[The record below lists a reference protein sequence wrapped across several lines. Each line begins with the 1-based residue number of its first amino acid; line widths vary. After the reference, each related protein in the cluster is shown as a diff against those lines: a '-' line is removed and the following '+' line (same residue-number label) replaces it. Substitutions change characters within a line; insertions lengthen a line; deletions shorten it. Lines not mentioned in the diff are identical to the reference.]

1 MEITHQM
8 TKGTPGKLIIKFALP
23 LMAGNLCQQLYI
35 MVDTIIVGQVLGVL
49 AIGAVG
55 ATEWIVWMLQGL
67 VQGFAQ
73 GFSIK
78 MAQDFGAKNYSS
90 LRKVVYHATLLAVI
104 ITLILVVISFV
115 LANNLLN
122 LLNTPANVLD
132 NAVIYLKTMII
143 ALPVVMA
150 YNLLAAILRSF
161 GNSKTPLYAMLVASV
176 INIVLDIV
184 FVYYLN
190 MGVFGAAFATMI
202 AQVFS
207 ALFCLRKILQLSF
220 LKINKDE
227 REFSRSLSI
236 YLMKLGLP
244 MAFQNM
250 VISIGGMILQ
260 TVINGFGVVFLAGF
274 TATNKLYGLLEV
286 AATSYG
292 YAMVTYVGQ
301 NAGANQIERI
311 KQGYK
316 SALLIAIVTSIII
329 GVVMIVFGR
338 WILLMFINGEDQLVN
353 ATLDV
358 AYRYLFIMSLFLTVL
373 YYLHITRSS
382 IQGLGNTVL
391 PMCSG
396 IIEFVMRTA
405 TALLLPL
412 LMGSNGIFFAEI
424 AAWLGADIVLFFSY
438 RYCLKNLRNPL
449 E

>member
-405 TALLLPL
+405 TALLLSL

>member
-405 TALLLPL
+405 TALLLSL

-438 RYCLKNLRNPL
+438 RYCLKNLCNPL

>member
-207 ALFCLRKILQLSF
+207 ALFCRPHLS
-220 LKINKDE
+220 
-227 REFSRSLSI
+227 
-236 YLMKLGLP
+236 
-244 MAFQNM
+244 Q
-250 VISIGGMILQ
+250 
-260 TVINGFGVVFLAGF
+260 
-274 TATNKLYGLLEV
+274 
-286 AATSYG
+286 
-292 YAMVTYVGQ
+292 
-301 NAGANQIERI
+301 
-311 KQGYK
+311 
-316 SALLIAIVTSIII
+316 
-329 GVVMIVFGR
+329 
-338 WILLMFINGEDQLVN
+338 
-353 ATLDV
+353 
-358 AYRYLFIMSLFLTVL
+358 
-373 YYLHITRSS
+373 
-382 IQGLGNTVL
+382 
-391 PMCSG
+391 
-396 IIEFVMRTA
+396 
-405 TALLLPL
+405 
-412 LMGSNGIFFAEI
+412 
-424 AAWLGADIVLFFSY
+424 
-438 RYCLKNLRNPL
+438 
-449 E
+449 

>member
-412 LMGSNGIFFAEI
+412 LMGPNGIFFAEI

>member
-115 LANNLLN
+115 LTNNLLN